1 MDQPL
6 TKWYCDV
13 CGNKIEDINEGY
25 VIWKRTKELKSHS
38 FKIVHKT
45 KCDLEDHVASN
56 ELKKFSGDK
65 GLAYLLSKLSIG
77 PIMGYINQESH
88 CGVNDFDEFVDFIRR
103 LQTPFYEQARRH
115 FSNEDVLDEYCNA
128 NEYLPYLPE
137 ELKDIITKYDENC

>member
-13 CGNKIEDINEGY
+13 CGNIIEDISEGY
-25 VIWKRTKELKSHS
+25 VIWKKTKELKSHG

-45 KCDLEDHVASN
+45 KCDLKDHVASN
-56 ELKKFSGDK
+56 ELKKFLGDK
-65 GLAYLLSKLSIG
+65 GLAYLLSKLSLG
-77 PIMGYINQESH
+77 PIMGHINQESR

-103 LQTPFYEQARRH
+103 LQTPYYEQARRH
-115 FSNEDVLDEYCNA
+115 FSNRDVLDEYCDS

-137 ELKDIITKYDENC
+137 ELKDIITKI